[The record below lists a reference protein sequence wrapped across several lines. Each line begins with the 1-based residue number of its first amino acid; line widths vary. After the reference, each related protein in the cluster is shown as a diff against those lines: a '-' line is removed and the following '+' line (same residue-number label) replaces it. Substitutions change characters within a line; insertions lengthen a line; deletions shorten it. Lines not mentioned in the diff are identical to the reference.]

1 MSVQPSAPVVAA
13 QVAAQVAANSPRL
26 ILTLS
31 TSAFALM
38 FAVWLMFGMLGVPIQ
53 KEFGLST
60 VEFGWLTAITIL
72 NGALWRLPLGILTD
86 RLGGRMVMTL
96 VMLAGAVPCALISFA
111 TSFPQLLLFAF
122 LVGLVGNSFSVG
134 IAWNSAW
141 SSKERQGLALGIFGA
156 GNIGGSLT
164 KLGGPLLIGLVPA
177 AGLLGGIIPGGWR
190 AVPMI
195 YALALVLGAVA
206 VWLLSPSPDRKPSR
220 GRTLT
225 AMLAP
230 LADLRVWRFGLY
242 YVMLFGGFVALSLW
256 LPHYYVGVYQIS
268 LGHAGLL
275 SALFVF
281 TASLMRPVGGWFAD
295 RCGAR
300 PMLYLVFAT
309 IFLTCIPL
317 ALPASILAINLPTF
331 TVLTVLLGVAMG
343 VGNSTVYKYITTY
356 FPKDV
361 GAVGGLVGT
370 LGALGGFAL
379 PILFGYLDA
388 GTGLPQSVFLV
399 MLVLLAVCFLWLHL
413 VVIRIKRREATAPS
427 VSDGAFQ
434 TA

>member
-1 MSVQPSAPVVAA
+1 MSDIPEAA
-13 QVAAQVAANSPRL
+13 KTPRL
-26 ILTLS
+26 VLTLS
-31 TSAFALM
+31 TCAFALM

-53 KEFGLST
+53 KELGLST
-60 VEFGWLTAITIL
+60 VQFGWLTAITIL

-86 RLGGRMVMTL
+86 RLGGRMVMTM

-111 TSFPQLLLFAF
+111 TNFPQLLLFAF

-156 GNIGGSLT
+156 GNVGGSVT
-164 KLGGPLLIGLVPA
+164 KLCGPLLISLVPA

-195 YALALVLGAVA
+195 YALALVLCAVA
-206 VWLLSPSPDRKPSR
+206 VWLLAPAPDRKPSR
-220 GRTLT
+220 GRSLA
-225 AMLAP
+225 AMLSP

-256 LPHYYVGVYQIS
+256 LPHYYVGVYQVS
-268 LGHAGLL
+268 LGVAGLL
-275 SALFVF
+275 SAMFVF

-295 RCGAR
+295 RYGAR
-300 PMLYLVFAT
+300 PMLYLVFTT

-317 ALPASILAINLPTF
+317 ALPASICVINLPTF
-331 TVLTVLLGVAMG
+331 VALTVVLGVAMG
-343 VGNSTVYKYITTY
+343 IGNSTVYKYITAY
-356 FPKDV
+356 FPQDV

-388 GTGLPQSVFLV
+388 WSGLPQGVFMV
-399 MLVLLAVCFLWLHL
+399 MLVLLTVCFLWLHL
-413 VVIRIKRREATAPS
+413 VVMRIKRQPAVMTQTIADREL
-427 VSDGAFQ
+427 Q